1 MYTCPKCRQL
11 ISTEVRRVIWHL
23 REIHALSDGQ
33 DMTIICS
40 QDGSPRP
47 YHNFNSFAK
56 HLHRDHQSTTTFM
69 DNVTFQPNDHSLS
82 DAYET
87 ETSRTVETSDYVP
100 VQTAIPSETVAS
112 FVAKI
117 YRSSNTTLMDVARGA
132 R

>member
-1 MYTCPKCRQL
+1 
-11 ISTEVRRVIWHL
+11 
-23 REIHALSDGQ
+23 
-33 DMTIICS
+33 MTIICS
-40 QDGSPRP
+40 QDGCPRP

-87 ETSRTVETSDYVP
+87 GTSSTVETSDYVP
-100 VQTAIPSETVAS
+100 VQTAIPSETVAF

-117 YRSSNTTLMDVARGA
+117 YRSSNTTLMDVAKTISCTQEVLERTVDNLKQSTTTLLNNLQVPLCSESV
-132 R
+132 